1 LRRYIEGILVMKDA
15 TLWYLIAADFVL
27 LLHVAFVTFVIFGLL
42 LILAGNV
49 VGWSWVRNRRFRI
62 AHLAAIGVVIA
73 QSWFGAICPLTTIEM
88 TLRARAGDATYS
100 GTFIAHWLESILY
113 YAAPA
118 WVFALCY
125 TVFGAVVIASWF
137 WVRPHK
143 SGKRTDG
150 GS

>member
-1 LRRYIEGILVMKDA
+1 MKDA
-15 TLWYLIAADFVL
+15 TVWYLIAADSVL
-27 LLHVAFVTFVIFGLL
+27 LLHVAFVTFVMFGLL
-42 LILAGNV
+42 FILAGNV

-62 AHLAAIGVVIA
+62 AHLVAIGIVVL

-88 TLRARAGDATYS
+88 ALRDRAGDATYS
-100 GTFIAHWLESILY
+100 GTFVAHWLEAVLY
-113 YAAPA
+113 YQAPA

-125 TVFGAVVIASWF
+125 TVFGAVVVASWF

-143 SGKRTDG
+143 AGKRTDR

>member
-1 LRRYIEGILVMKDA
+1 MKDA
-15 TLWYLIAADFVL
+15 TVWYLIAADSVL

-42 LILAGNV
+42 FILAGNV

-62 AHLAAIGVVIA
+62 AHLVAIGIVVL

-88 TLRARAGDATYS
+88 ALRDRAGDATYS
-100 GTFIAHWLESILY
+100 GTFVAHWLEAVLY
-113 YAAPA
+113 YEAPA

-125 TVFGAVVIASWF
+125 TVFGAVVTASWF
-137 WVRPHK
+137 WVRPDK
-143 SGKRTDG
+143 AGKRTDR